1 MRRLFL
7 VLALLLSSN
16 GASWAAITK
25 VGVFYAIGTKLVQRI
40 YIPTTNDSEI
50 DQQFILPGEAVLKV
64 PIETYRSGG
73 PVAMQAVVGAPTFS
87 GRCVVVDKITHQ
99 VTAVITADPVLFP
112 ADPSG
117 NAVIAS
123 DNAIIGD
130 TWDGTNFTR
139 RYVEINPHAATAL
152 SAVVAVSMQNINTAA
167 PATAG
172 NILMASNVLNVGS
185 AITPSQFLKFNN
197 FP

>member
-7 VLALLLSSN
+7 VLALLLSSD
-16 GASWAAITK
+16 GASWAAVTK

-64 PIETYRSGG
+64 PIDVYRNGG
-73 PVAMQAVVGAPTFS
+73 PAAVQTTVGAPTFS
-87 GRCVVVDKITHQ
+87 GRCAVVDKVTSK
-99 VTAVITADPVLFP
+99 VTAVIIADPALY
-112 ADPSG
+112 ADLGG
-117 NAVIAS
+117 NQVIPN

-130 TWDGTNFTR
+130 LWTGSSFTR
-139 RYVEINPHAATAL
+139 RYVEVNPHAPTAL
-152 SAVVAVSMQNINTAA
+152 SAIVAVSVQDITTAA

-172 NILMASNVLNVGS
+172 NILIASDVLNVG
-185 AITPSQFLKFNN
+185 ALNATLFLKLKTNN
-197 FP
+197 P